1 MKRNYYPNYKN
12 WMEHP
17 NSKSSKQLNEQRMK
31 NPPTKICC
39 ADCGSCN
46 GTLHKIKRSNGS
58 KAYVCDYCFKSMQ
71 DDD

>member
-12 WMEHP
+12 WMEKP
-17 NSKSSKQLNEQRMK
+17 DSQTSKERNEQRMK

-39 ADCGSCN
+39 SECGSSN
-46 GTLHKIKRSNGS
+46 GTLHKIKRNGV
-58 KAYVCDYCFKSMQ
+58 KAYVCDYCFQSMQ

>member
-17 NSKSSKQLNEQRMK
+17 NSESSKQRNEQRMK

-39 ADCGSCN
+39 AD
-46 GTLHKIKRSNGS
+46 
-58 KAYVCDYCFKSMQ
+58 YCFQSMQ

>member
-1 MKRNYYPNYKN
+1 MKRNYNPNYKN

-17 NSKSSKQLNEQRMK
+17 NSESSKQRNEQRMK

-39 ADCGSCN
+39 ADCGSSN
-46 GTLHKIKRSNGS
+46 GTLHKIKRNGV
-58 KAYVCDYCFKSMQ
+58 KTYVCDYCFQSMQ

>member
-1 MKRNYYPNYKN
+1 MKRNYYSNYKN

-17 NSKSSKQLNEQRMK
+17 NSESSKQRNEQRMK

-39 ADCGSCN
+39 ADCGSSN
-46 GTLHKIKRSNGS
+46 GTLHKIKRNGV
-58 KAYVCDYCFKSMQ
+58 KTYVCDYCFQSMQ

>member
-12 WMEHP
+12 WMEKP
-17 NSKSSKQLNEQRMK
+17 DSETSKRRNEQRMK

-39 ADCGSCN
+39 AECGASN
-46 GTLHKIKRSNGS
+46 GTLHKIKRNGA
-58 KAYVCDYCFKSMQ
+58 KVYVCDYCFQSMK